1 MPAGENIDS
10 NNGFGEQNP
19 WQKMASEMPPFGE
32 NNKAEVTS
40 DEDSEYLFFAP
51 ISKDNKELT
60 FRRYVTE
67 YDITHENIN
76 TKKINKVLERLI
88 GAN

>member
-32 NNKAEVTS
+32 NNTNNKDFEIQ
-40 DEDSEYLFFAP
+40 